1 MTDGGG
7 DVMEKSQ
14 NGDFIG
20 PQPQDNMSTIIQD
33 TEMAEDEAR
42 SEATFRYTV
51 TSFSKLKVGVSIHI
65 LIGEFSK
72 IIIDALFIGF
82 CSVTSMLCT

>member
-20 PQPQDNMSTIIQD
+20 PQPQDNVSSIIQD

-42 SEATFRYTV
+42 SEATFRFTV
-51 TSFSKLKVGVSIHI
+51 PGFSKLKVGVIFVI
-65 LIGEFSK
+65 LTLT
-72 IIIDALFIGF
+72 DDHVLFLF
-82 CSVTSMLCT
+82 T

>member
-20 PQPQDNMSTIIQD
+20 PQPQDNVSAIMQD

-42 SEATFRYTV
+42 SEATFRFTV
-51 TSFSKLKVGVSIHI
+51 PGFSKLKVGVS
-65 LIGEFSK
+65 FSV
-72 IIIDALFIGF
+72 
-82 CSVTSMLCT
+82 S

>member
-14 NGDFIG
+14 NGDFVG
-20 PQPQDNMSTIIQD
+20 PQPQDNVSTIIQD

-42 SEATFRYTV
+42 SEATFRFTV
-51 TSFSKLKVGVSIHI
+51 TGFSKLKVGVSHSSFNYWKCHS
-65 LIGEFSK
+65 LM
-72 IIIDALFIGF
+72 
-82 CSVTSMLCT
+82 VTMTYVL

>member
-20 PQPQDNMSTIIQD
+20 PQPQDNMSAISKLIQD

-42 SEATFRYTV
+42 SEATFRFTV
-51 TSFSKLKVGVSIHI
+51 TGFSKLKVGVCMKI
-65 LIGEFSK
+65 LSV
-72 IIIDALFIGF
+72 II
-82 CSVTSMLCT
+82 

>member
-42 SEATFRYTV
+42 SEATFRFTV
-51 TSFSKLKVGVSIHI
+51 TGFSKLKVGVSNH
-65 LIGEFSK
+65 K
-72 IIIDALFIGF
+72 N
-82 CSVTSMLCT
+82 

>member
-1 MTDGGG
+1 MLDKVENNWVFLSVETVESMTDGGG

-20 PQPQDNMSTIIQD
+20 PQPQDNVSTIIQD

-51 TSFSKLKVGVSIHI
+51 TGFSKLKVGVS
-65 LIGEFSK
+65 
-72 IIIDALFIGF
+72 
-82 CSVTSMLCT
+82 